1 MHRSITCL
9 QLDDEV
15 VRSLSSLLM
24 LLEKYLDKRWTV
36 DTTVSARTGLVLV
49 NLDEVDASGTAPAI
63 PAGMQVVGVARR
75 PRQHPPGTIHRPL
88 RAYEILAQLKEA
100 ERLAATGEATEAGE
114 PQADSA
120 TLVLEHDEARIFR
133 MEYWPP
139 QFRQWPHAWWTVM
152 AALRSRPL
160 SIEQIASHTGLERQT
175 IAQCLDALLAV
186 TAVSVKFDLS
196 NLQHAQPPSA
206 EKKSLWKRI
215 GSRVSTLL
223 RSR

>member
-9 QLDDEV
+9 LLDDEV

-24 LLEKYLDKRWTV
+24 LLQKYLDKSWTV

-49 NLDEVDASGTAPAI
+49 NLDETDANGSLPPI
-63 PAGMQVVGVARR
+63 PAGTQVIGVARR
-75 PRQHPPGTIHRPL
+75 PRQHAPGTIHRPL

-100 ERLAATGEATEAGE
+100 ERLAATHDANAEGD

-120 TLVLEHDEARIFR
+120 TQVLEHDEARIFR

-139 QFRQWPHAWWTVM
+139 QFKQWPHAWWTVM
-152 AALRSRPL
+152 AALRNRPL
-160 SIEQIASHTGLERQT
+160 SIEQIATHTGLERQT

-186 TAVSVKFDLS
+186 TAVSVKFDMS
-196 NLQHAQPPSA
+196 NLQQAQPPSA